1 MNIWFRQH
9 RFALG
14 AAFAQ
19 VRKAPG
25 SFLFNV
31 LVVAVALAL
40 PFAGVTLLDNVRPL
54 SEQLSVDP
62 EISLFMKGGVARE
75 DAQAL
80 APQLQQLLA
89 GNHAKISFVPRE
101 QALDNLKARNGGLD
115 DVIDTLGDNP
125 LPDSYVMK
133 LEGFATRSGAA
144 SSADPARIDLLA
156 EHMRALPGVDSVQ
169 VDSAWVKRLAAL
181 LGVLRLA
188 LLLLALTLG
197 VVVIAVVFNTVRL
210 QVLTQKEEIAV
221 SKLLGATDNFIHRPF
236 YYTGALLGLCAG
248 AVALGAVAL
257 ALRPLNTA
265 IGEFARLY
273 ASDFQLMALPPLAV
287 AALLAISAG
296 LGLTGAML
304 SVQRHLAR
312 LK

>member
-14 AAFAQ
+14 AALSH

-31 LVVAVALAL
+31 LVVAIALAL
-40 PFAGVTLLDNVRPL
+40 PFAGLTLLDNVRPM

-62 EISLFMKGGVARE
+62 EISLFMKPESTRE
-75 DAQAL
+75 QSEAL
-80 APQLQQLLA
+80 APQLRSIVRM
-89 GNHAKISFVPRE
+89 GRAKIAFVPRE
-101 QALDNLKARNGGLD
+101 QALSSLKDKSGLA
-115 DVIDTLGDNP
+115 DVLETLGENP
-125 LPDSYVMK
+125 LPDSYVVK
-133 LEGFATRSGAA
+133 LEGFA
-144 SSADPARIDLLA
+144 SAGDAGRVDAIADA
-156 EHMRALPGVDSVQ
+156 MRALPGVDTVQ

-188 LLLLALTLG
+188 LLLLAITLG
-197 VVVIAVVFNTVRL
+197 MVVIAVVFNTIRL
-210 QVLTQKEEIAV
+210 QVLTQRDEIAV

-248 AVALGAVAL
+248 AAALGGVAL
-257 ALRPLNTA
+257 ALQPLNTA
-265 IGEFARLY
+265 IAEFARLY
-273 ASDFQLMALPPLAV
+273 ASEFQLTPLPPV
-287 AALLAISAG
+287 SIAALLAVSAG
-296 LGLTGAML
+296 LGLVGAML

-312 LK
+312 LS

>member
-19 VRKAPG
+19 VRKSPG

-31 LVVAVALAL
+31 LVVSLALTL
-40 PFAGVTLLDNVRPL
+40 PFAGLTLLDNVRPM

-62 EISLFMKGGVARE
+62 EISLFMKTDATRE
-75 DAQAL
+75 QAQAL
-80 APQLQQLLA
+80 APQLQRILA
-89 GNHAKISFVPRE
+89 GSHAKISFTPRE
-101 QALDNLKARNGGLD
+101 QALDNLKAKSGLA
-115 DVIDTLGDNP
+115 DVIETLGDNP

-133 LEGFATRSGAA
+133 LQGFT
-144 SSADPARIDLLA
+144 SSTDAARIDGIADQLQ
-156 EHMRALPGVDSVQ
+156 ALPGVDSVQ

-181 LGVLRLA
+181 LGVLRLV
-188 LLLLALTLG
+188 LLLLAITLG
-197 VVVIAVVFNTVRL
+197 VVVIAVVFNTIRL
-210 QVLTQKEEIAV
+210 QVLTQRDEIAV

-257 ALRPLNTA
+257 ALRPLNA
-265 IGEFARLY
+265 SIAEFARLY
-273 ASDFQLMALPPLAV
+273 ASEFQLAPLSPLGLAG
-287 AALLAISAG
+287 LLAISAG
-296 LGLTGAML
+296 LGLMGAML

-312 LK
+312 LN

>member
-1 MNIWFRQH
+1 MSPWVRQH

-14 AAFAQ
+14 AALST
-19 VRKAPG
+19 VRKSPG

-31 LVVAVALAL
+31 LVVAFALML
-40 PFAGVTLLDNVRPL
+40 PFAGITLLDNVRPL

-62 EISLFMKGGVARE
+62 EISLFMKQEASREEATALDPQIRAILNAGGGRANV
-75 DAQAL
+75 
-80 APQLQQLLA
+80 
-89 GNHAKISFVPRE
+89 GFIPRE
-101 QALDNLKARNGGLD
+101 QALAALKESSGLS
-115 DVIDTLGDNP
+115 DVLDTLGDNP

-133 LEGFATRSGAA
+133 LDGF
-144 SSADPARIDLLA
+144 SSTALAGGVDAIADK
-156 EHMRALPGVDSVQ
+156 MRALPGVDTVQ

-181 LGVLRLA
+181 LNILRLA
-188 LLLLALTLG
+188 LLLLAVTLG
-197 VVVIAVVFNTVRL
+197 TVVIAVVFNTVRL

-273 ASDFQLMALPPLAV
+273 ASDFQLMPLPPLAV
-287 AALLAISAG
+287 AALLALSAG
-296 LGLTGAML
+296 LGLVGAML